1 MKNRMVSYT
10 VEKRKAT
17 SNAEGKRKA
26 IYQINQGGRES
37 VNAFFIIK
45 NVVRKIMKRRK
56 EQEKNEWLKRVR
68 GTLARGK
75 KIAVLF
81 PGPASR
87 SRAATLRASLRKK
100 NCERKKTQEPELS
113 STFLGKKVS
122 SEI

>member
-45 NVVRKIMKRRK
+45 NVVPENNEKKKR
-56 EQEKNEWLKRVR
+56 
-68 GTLARGK
+68 TGK
-75 KIAVLF
+75 K
-81 PGPASR
+81 
-87 SRAATLRASLRKK
+87 
-100 NCERKKTQEPELS
+100 
-113 STFLGKKVS
+113 
-122 SEI
+122 